1 MVCDITT
8 QGKYFNARFRE
19 KHGANS
25 SMSEFF
31 HMWNLALSDCE
42 GNQKHCFLVDGS
54 KQHYLNNHHGWFLI
68 FKNRFL
74 APQLPPFNVSRR
86 DSIKFLQK
94 SFNCSKMHPYDGCFE
109 KLFSAE
115 TDFSTVKLG
124 RIRGMGCTDVFLL
137 LTTVATKYL
146 L

>member
-8 QGKYFNARFRE
+8 QEKYFKARFRE

-31 HMWNLALSDCE
+31 QMWNPALSECE
-42 GNQKHCFLVDGS
+42 GNQKPCFLVDGS
-54 KQHYLNNHHGWFLI
+54 KHYLNNYHGWFLI
-68 FKNRFL
+68 FKERFL

-94 SFNCSKMHPYDGCFE
+94 LLNCNIMHPYNRCFQ

-115 TDFSTVKLG
+115 TNFSTVKLG
-124 RIRGMGCTDVFLL
+124 RIRGMGCADVFLL
-137 LTTVATKYL
+137 LTTLATKYL